1 MEFDSSPQGQPVS
14 LSVVPPE
21 DRELATETMDR
32 FRMLMQQSG
41 YEIDELR
48 MAFANMGLTTLVRSD
63 LAPKDVLTLIRSV
76 KEVATLMGVDTGA
89 VPQKQV
95 IDEESII
102 DAINPKIEGLLEA
115 IERGNNAAGDEPTR
129 AGTAATA
136 YSEV

>member
-1 MEFDSSPQGQPVS
+1 
-14 LSVVPPE
+14 
-21 DRELATETMDR
+21 
-32 FRMLMQQSG
+32 MQQSG

>member
-14 LSVVPPE
+14 LSVVPAE

-63 LAPKDVLTLIRSV
+63 LAPKDVLTLVRSV
-76 KEVATLMGVDTGA
+76 KEVAALMGVDTGA

-115 IERGNNAAGDEPTR
+115 IERGNYAAGDEPTR
-129 AGTAATA
+129 AGTTATA

>member
-14 LSVVPPE
+14 LSVVPAE

-63 LAPKDVLTLIRSV
+63 LAPKDVLTLVRSV

-115 IERGNNAAGDEPTR
+115 IERGNYAAGDEPTR
-129 AGTAATA
+129 AGTTATA